1 MVAARSLHRQGVPR
15 LVCRTLQLVKPFVV
29 APGGVLGCM
38 LYHIAGGF
46 CYLGSILLSPLS
58 SLSWTKA
65 WASALHLGQC
75 VYLVITINNL
85 VNVCL
90 LYPSFKWL
98 SMFVLPVFS

>member
-1 MVAARSLHRQGVPR
+1 MVAARSLIRQGVPR

-29 APGGVLGCM
+29 TPGGVLGCI
-38 LYHIAGGF
+38 LNHIAGGF
-46 CYLGSILLSPLS
+46 CILLSHPS
-58 SLSWTKA
+58 SLFWTKV

-85 VNVCL
+85 VNMCL
-90 LYPSFKWL
+90 LFPSFKWL